1 MHHDYKNAMKAAK
14 DYEKEIRRRNMELDN
29 HMIEAEDY
37 AVFVKNLETLISKTK
52 KTKTAKI
59 SNVLKRIFSRL
70 G

>member
-37 AVFVKNLETLISKTK
+37 AVFVKNLEALISTTK
-52 KTKTAKI
+52 
-59 SNVLKRIFSRL
+59 
-70 G
+70 